1 MSVMLFLGKK
11 YSHILQF
18 RMLKVL
24 GKKNQARFPLLYRGR
39 ESRHHGL
46 ISRPATGYSL

>member
-11 YSHILQF
+11 YLHILQF

-24 GKKNQARFPLLYRGR
+24 GKKNHARFPLLYRGR

>member
-24 GKKNQARFPLLYRGR
+24 GKKNQARFPLLYRVPT
-39 ESRHHGL
+39 SWANFPTSDWL
-46 ISRPATGYSL
+46 